1 MVSSAMMPRQET
13 RTPQQRPLSTDQ
25 RIGGE
30 DNRPGAADFE
40 DHLETYRGFV
50 WGVKRAVAGVLLVL
64 LLLYF
69 FLM

>member
-1 MVSSAMMPRQET
+1 MVFSAMMPREDT
-13 RTPQQRPLSTDQ
+13 RTPQQRQLNTDQ
-25 RIGGE
+25 RIGAE
-30 DNRPGAADFE
+30 DNRPGAADFD

-64 LLLYF
+64 LLLYV